1 MQVTPKMSDEDYKS
15 CQFDILFE
23 NEESAY
29 NDIIPA
35 LGQVKD
41 FPQ

>member
-1 MQVTPKMSDEDYKS
+1 VQVTPKMPEEVYKA
-15 CQFDILFE
+15 CQFDVLFE

-35 LGQVKD
+35 LGHLED
-41 FPQ
+41 FPK